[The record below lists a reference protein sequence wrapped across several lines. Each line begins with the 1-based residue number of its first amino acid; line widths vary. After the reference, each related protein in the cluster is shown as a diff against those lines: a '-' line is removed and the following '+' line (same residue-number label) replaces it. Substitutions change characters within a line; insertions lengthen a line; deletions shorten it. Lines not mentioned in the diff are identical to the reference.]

1 MYSKLEQYIF
11 FALKKHRQ
19 IHLPGYGV
27 LEIVTKD
34 AESHPV
40 HHEYEAPAEFIQ
52 FSENAAHGKNLAE
65 ILATDASLK
74 KSMAEKII
82 NDFFETFSQKLNSE
96 NKAELEGIGAF
107 YLKGKTLEFRA
118 EPNAELL
125 QVYYGLFNFKAGT
138 PKKAKQDHIPVAK
151 KKKKRKIPA
160 IVFIILFFGAAI
172 TAAFFIFPE
181 QSNEIWNKAIS
192 VFDKNDENRTPI
204 ENNTNSTPNDTV
216 AIANIDSTMADSSNA
231 DTADIDITQNANE
244 NSGSNIENN
253 TVSSGPKYYVVA
265 GCFQMKELADN
276 LVSKL
281 KNQNYPALIIGT
293 TPEGLHIVSFNKGYS
308 SKDEALQMLNQIQ
321 SRDGRNDLW
330 IHYGN

>member
-27 LEIVTKD
+27 LEIVKKD

-65 ILATDASLK
+65 ILAADASLE

-107 YLKGKTLEFRA
+107 FLKGKTLEFRA
-118 EPNAELL
+118 EANAELL

-192 VFDKNDENRTPI
+192 VFDKNDKNRTSI
-204 ENNTNSTPNDTV
+204 ENNTDSIPNDTV
-216 AIANIDSTMADSSNA
+216 AIANIDSSETDSV
-231 DTADIDITQNANE
+231 DIDIIQDTDE

-253 TVSSGPKYYVVA
+253 TVSTGPKYYVVA

-276 LVSKL
+276 LVNKL

-308 SKDEALQMLNQIQ
+308 SKDEALQMLNKIQ